1 MTPAT
6 KLLKK
11 QKIAFTIHEYTH
23 DKNSASYGLEAA
35 EKLGVSS
42 ELVFKTLVVQLE
54 TGELIVAIIP
64 VAEKLN
70 MKLLAKSFNS
80 KKAKMAD
87 KDDVLRSTGYVL
99 GGVSPLGQ
107 KKRLKTIIHESAFA
121 FKDIYISAGKRG
133 LDIALSPL
141 HLRELL
147 AAKSADICIKLC

>member
-11 QKIAFTIHEYTH
+11 HKIAFTIHEYTH
-23 DKNSASYGLEAA
+23 DKNSVSYGLEAA
-35 EKLGVSS
+35 DKLGLPS
-42 ELVFKTLVVQLE
+42 EMVFKTLVVQLE

-70 MKLLAKSFNS
+70 MKLVAKNFNS

-87 KDDVLRSTGYVL
+87 KEDVLRSTGYVL

-107 KKRLKTIIHESAFA
+107 KKRLKTIIHESAFS
-121 FKDIYISAGKRG
+121 FKEIYISAGKRG
-133 LDIALSPL
+133 LDIALNPL
-141 HLRELL
+141 NLQRLL
-147 AAKSADICIKLC
+147 MAKGADIC